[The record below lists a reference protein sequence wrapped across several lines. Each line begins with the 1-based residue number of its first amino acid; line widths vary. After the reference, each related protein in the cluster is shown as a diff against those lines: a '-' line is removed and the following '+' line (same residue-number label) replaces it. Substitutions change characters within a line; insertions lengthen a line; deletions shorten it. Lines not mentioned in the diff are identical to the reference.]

1 MERYFV
7 LTYVQN
13 ERPEHWIRTSAC
25 DAVECLD
32 NWMFDDDNEILFT
45 IHMFDV
51 EGQINILTDIDF
63 KKIDAEDLIEEASKI
78 DEQYPSTAVM
88 PDGDILICKQCCV
101 FTTKRNCKFCERETS
116 DIEI

>member
-7 LTYVQN
+7 LTYVHN
-13 ERPEHWIRTSAC
+13 EKPEHWIRTSAC
-25 DAVECLD
+25 DIIDCLD
-32 NWMFDDDNEILFT
+32 NWMLDDDNEISFA

-51 EGQINILTDIDF
+51 KEHIDILTDIDF
-63 KKIDAEDLIEEASKI
+63 EKIDDEDLIEKVSKI

-88 PDGDILICKQCCV
+88 PDGDIFICKQCYV
-101 FTTKRNCKFCERETS
+101 FTMKRTCKFCERETS